1 MPRRKR
7 LAPIGIPQHIVQR
20 GNNRQL
26 CFVSDK
32 DMKAYANWLYE
43 GSIKYGVQ
51 IHAWVFMRNHVH
63 LLVTPLEENAP
74 SRLMQ
79 LIGRHYVRYFNFTY
93 QRSGTLWEGRFH
105 SCLIESNRYLLNCQK
120 YIELNPV
127 RAGIVRSPADYRWSS
142 YQANGLGINSK
153 LLSPHPIYTQLGKT
167 KFERLAR
174 YRELFDENIEGG
186 LLQDIRYSLNK
197 SLVLGTGMF
206 KSEVEELVGYDIS
219 PKRLGRPA
227 A

>member
-79 LIGRHYVRYFNFTY
+79 FIGRHYVRYFNFTY

-174 YRELFDENIEGG
+174 YRELFDENIEGAYCRIFATH
-186 LLQDIRYSLNK
+186 LTKAWFLALACLKAKLK
-197 SLVLGTGMF
+197 S
-206 KSEVEELVGYDIS
+206 
-219 PKRLGRPA
+219 
-227 A
+227 